1 MSQSETEGRADVIS
15 VVVPC
20 HNEEQSLPLLF
31 EEFERVAKELS
42 PARVEFVLVDDG
54 SADATSV
61 VGRKLAAAWPG
72 SQVLT
77 FSRNFGKEAAIYA
90 GLQHAKG
97 DYVALMDADLQDPP
111 ALLPEMYRIIREED
125 VESVA
130 TRRKDRAGEPPIR
143 SAFARLFYRLI
154 NRMSETELVDGAR
167 DYRLMSRKF
176 VDAVLSLGESN
187 RFTKGLFSWV
197 GFKTHWLEYA
207 NVERSA
213 GSSQWSF
220 FSLARYAISGITAFS
235 TTPLVV
241 ASVVGL
247 VLCLVAVL
255 ALIFII
261 VRWAVAGDP
270 VSGWPSLAC
279 MIIFIGGVQLLFLG
293 VLGQYLAN
301 VYGESKRRPIYV
313 LDDCYVSAEGEG
325 DEGDKD

>member
-1 MSQSETEGRADVIS
+1 MQSETERRVDVIS

-20 HNEEQSLPLLF
+20 HNEEKSLPLLF
-31 EEFERVAKELS
+31 AEFERIRADLS

-54 SADATSV
+54 SLDATSS
-61 VGRKLAAAWPG
+61 VGRELVAAWPG
-72 SQVLT
+72 SVVLT
-77 FSRNFGKEAAIYA
+77 FSRNFGKEAAIFA
-90 GLQHAKG
+90 GLQHAEG

-111 ALLPEMYRIIREED
+111 ALLPEMYRIICDED

-130 TRRKDRAGEPPIR
+130 TRRRDRTGEPPIR
-143 SAFARLFYRLI
+143 SAFARLFYRVI

-220 FSLARYAISGITAFS
+220 FSLARYAVSGITAFS
-235 TTPLVV
+235 TAPLVV
-241 ASVVGL
+241 ASMVGL
-247 VLCLVAVL
+247 VLCLLAVL
-255 ALIFII
+255 ALVFII
-261 VRWAVAGDP
+261 VRWAIAGDP

-301 VYGESKRRPIYV
+301 TYGESKHRPIYV
-313 LDDCYVSAEGEG
+313 LDESYRSGDRGSAMEKGE
-325 DEGDKD
+325 E

>member
-1 MSQSETEGRADVIS
+1 MERRCRCLAGIS
-15 VVVPC
+15 ITAYLVF
-20 HNEEQSLPLLF
+20 NYLASIRTIF
-31 EEFERVAKELS
+31 NRRDDISRVHVFSVFVMLS
-42 PARVEFVLVDDG
+42 
-54 SADATSV
+54 
-61 VGRKLAAAWPG
+61 
-72 SQVLT
+72 
-77 FSRNFGKEAAIYA
+77 IA
-90 GLQHAKG
+90 GLGMHAKG

-111 ALLPEMYRIIREED
+111 ALLPEMYRIICDED

-130 TRRKDRAGEPPIR
+130 TRRRDRTGEPPIR
-143 SAFARLFYRLI
+143 SAFARLFYRVI

-220 FSLARYAISGITAFS
+220 FSLARYAVSGITAFS
-235 TTPLVV
+235 TAPLVV
-241 ASVVGL
+241 ASMVGL
-247 VLCLVAVL
+247 VLCLLAVL
-255 ALIFII
+255 ALVFII
-261 VRWAVAGDP
+261 VRWAIAGDP

-301 VYGESKRRPIYV
+301 TYGESKHRPIYV
-313 LDDCYVSAEGEG
+313 LDESYRSGDRGSAMEKGE
-325 DEGDKD
+325 E

>member
-1 MSQSETEGRADVIS
+1 MQSETERRVDVIS

-20 HNEEQSLPLLF
+20 HNEEKSLPLLF
-31 EEFERVAKELS
+31 AEFERIRADLS

-54 SADATSV
+54 SLDATSS
-61 VGRKLAAAWPG
+61 VGRELVAAWPG
-72 SQVLT
+72 SVVLT
-77 FSRNFGKEAAIYA
+77 FSRNFGKEAAIFA
-90 GLQHAKG
+90 GLQHAEG
-97 DYVALMDADLQDPP
+97 NYVVLMDADLQDPP
-111 ALLPEMYRIIREED
+111 ALLPEMYRIICDED

-130 TRRKDRAGEPPIR
+130 TRRRDRTGEPPIR
-143 SAFARLFYRLI
+143 SAFARLFYRMI

-167 DYRLMSRKF
+167 DFRLMSRKF

-220 FSLARYAISGITAFS
+220 FSLARYAVSGITAFS
-235 TTPLVV
+235 TAPLVV
-241 ASVVGL
+241 ASMVGL
-247 VLCLVAVL
+247 VLCLLAVL
-255 ALIFII
+255 ALVFII
-261 VRWAVAGDP
+261 VRWAIAGDP

-301 VYGESKRRPIYV
+301 TYGESKHRPIYV
-313 LDDCYVSAEGEG
+313 LDESYRSGDRGSAMEKGE
-325 DEGDKD
+325 E